1 MGTPSQFASRH
12 VTMTTVVREWNLL
25 IQGWQTAGPL
35 GVLCSSITGAILG
48 MVVAFMVI
56 CSLVEVSIS
65 FFEAV
70 LFGFVLLFVGA
81 FMIWRAVATG
91 EAQPPVFFRIIM
103 GGFGAI
109 VGVSGLCCFMLQE
122 GWRDGMSPHAKV
134 PIYFLLG
141 TTLSFSVIFG
151 FGEIVNICAGSCMQD
166 VEGIIFG
173 TLDAEDDVYLR
184 DNFQKTNGDCIPIG
198 ASVGFF
204 MGLINESL
212 RHQPSSDGDPQKNRT
227 DPY

>member
-1 MGTPSQFASRH
+1 M
-12 VTMTTVVREWNLL
+12 
-25 IQGWQTAGPL
+25 I
-35 GVLCSSITGAILG
+35 
-48 MVVAFMVI
+48 VAFMVI

-166 VEGIIFG
+166 ESAPVLNSPKQILLLVVLASVMGAVEGIIFG

-227 DPY
+227 DPYQSI